1 MPVTKE
7 TLSGAVEKALAAAG
21 EVVLSAILVRFPDP
35 AFDDVGA
42 VESRVPLR
50 VALLASAL
58 SAPDSPIRQPGDRL
72 ALAAGEQS
80 AAPRV
85 NDRLEVAGWAYRI
98 VDASDRS
105 MGMGMLHRLVLR
117 PMGEVA
123 P

>member
-21 EVVLSAILVRFPDP
+21 EVVLNATLVRVPDP
-35 AFDDVGA
+35 AFDHVTA
-42 VESRVPLR
+42 LESHVPLR

-58 SAPDSPIRQPGDRL
+58 SASDSPIRQPGDRL
-72 ALAAGEQS
+72 ALAAGDQA
-80 AAPRV
+80 AAPRA
-85 NDRLEVAGWAYRI
+85 NDRLEVAGWIYRI

-117 PMGEVA
+117 PVGEV
-123 P
+123 PS